1 MVLAAVDFAVVLAV
15 MADGLVGCGVGC
27 GRFGCGFGGCGVGG
41 CGVGGDGFVLAGGC
55 GAGGCGLGRLLII

>member
-1 MVLAAVDFAVVLAV
+1 MVLAAVDLAVVLAV
-15 MADGLVGCGVGC
+15 IDLADSLV
-27 GRFGCGFGGCGVGG
+27 G